1 MKYLVEWDF
10 SDTEFEELQ
19 YEEAIEQ
26 AGLPNYVDIDID
38 EDETIEDYLLETY
51 GFEVLSYEED

>member
-26 AGLPNYVDIDID
+26 AGLPSYVDIDID
-38 EDETIEDYLLETY
+38 EDETIEDHLLETY